1 MRSISTK
8 TGDGV
13 ETSLLSGER
22 VKKSDPR
29 IHFVGTLDEL
39 NSHIGLIRSQGADQ
53 LVSSGILE
61 QVQKD
66 LFEIGAG
73 KVPQISQLEAE
84 LEGIE
89 SQLPPL
95 QQFILPG
102 GTSLAAQAHV
112 ARAVCRRAERLS
124 PTPSPYLNRL
134 SDFLFLLAR
143 KANAASTT

>member
-1 MRSISTK
+1 
-8 TGDGV
+8 
-13 ETSLLSGER
+13 
-22 VKKSDPR
+22 
-29 IHFVGTLDEL
+29 
-39 NSHIGLIRSQGADQ
+39 
-53 LVSSGILE
+53 
-61 QVQKD
+61 VQKD

-124 PTPSPYLNRL
+124 PTPSQYLNRL

>member
-8 TGDGV
+8 TGDGG

-89 SQLPPL
+89 SQLPPFAISQPPL
-95 QQFILPG
+95 
-102 GTSLAAQAHV
+102 
-112 ARAVCRRAERLS
+112 
-124 PTPSPYLNRL
+124 
-134 SDFLFLLAR
+134 
-143 KANAASTT
+143 